1 MKWGKMEKNDVS
13 EAKEVK
19 NEVKENE
26 DMKSSKEKCKEF
38 RDSLKVDSQ
47 ALDTKEKTDKKED
60 NDSPNKG
67 QREREH
73 ETGDE
78 R

>member
-19 NEVKENE
+19 NEVKEDG
-26 DMKSSKEKCKEF
+26 DMKSEKEKCKEF

-47 ALDTKEKTDKKED
+47 TLDTKENIDKKDD
-60 NDSPNKG
+60 NDPPDKG
-67 QREREH
+67 QLERERER
-73 ETGDE
+73 GDD